1 MVILF
6 ITATKKRHTEIGT
19 KRYTVVA
26 MKNLAMLVSEECRKL
41 WNFELKRKLDD
52 VNRA

>member
-1 MVILF
+1 MFTLF
-6 ITATKKRHTEIGT
+6 ITAAKKRHTEIGT
-19 KRYTVVA
+19 KRYAIVA
-26 MKNLAMLVSEECRKL
+26 MKNLAVLVSEECRKL